1 MWSSEHT
8 AHEQDGGMHVSEG
21 RDIGSGVADAR
32 AQDGHT
38 RFIGISVQNK

>member
-8 AHEQDGGMHVSEG
+8 AYEQDGGMHVSEG
-21 RDIGSGVADAR
+21 RDIGVADAR

-38 RFIGISVQNK
+38 RFVGISVQNK